1 MVAQNRI
8 FFAAINDEKMELNS
22 IRNVMETELVKSI
35 SIREN
40 WFFHNWVIALNHIHM
55 LVEIK
60 KGGVKL
66 EMNFRYLC
74 NQTGNPCY
82 QFIS

>member
-1 MVAQNRI
+1 LFYYNGSPKSEY

-40 WFFHNWVIALNHIHM
+40 WFFIMGYSAKSYSHVGRNKRVVL
-55 LVEIK
+55 
-60 KGGVKL
+60 
-66 EMNFRYLC
+66 
-74 NQTGNPCY
+74 
-82 QFIS
+82 S